1 MESPGLSAA
10 ARLAAAKG
18 PNVQLELRK
27 LLKVTLELRA
37 SIGSLADVVSLI
49 YTVVQ
54 THGAAKLSNNAV
66 LYSSGW
72 LSFQSSACM
81 VSAAPTSSSGSRAS
95 ESMSR
100 VRSFAQSARH
110 VYIS

>member
-37 SIGSLADVVSLI
+37 SIGSLADVVRCIFTMHLSM
-49 YTVVQ
+49 
-54 THGAAKLSNNAV
+54 GAFIAPMLSNDAV
-66 LYSSGW
+66 LYSSVC
-72 LSFQSSACM
+72 LSS
-81 VSAAPTSSSGSRAS
+81 
-95 ESMSR
+95 
-100 VRSFAQSARH
+100 
-110 VYIS
+110 